1 MKAASICLDAT
12 AHPTRENR
20 RYRKKLCFLGFL
32 MLTLRVVLHDVWFLL
47 YGSQKILRLMRSV
60 LKMMAVARRGI
71 WKLITLLAF
80 TASVCDLPLSAILL
94 LSEHARITA
103 DSLSSAASPHQCA
116 CELSGVVCRCQ
127 SDCCG
132 ESSSN
137 TAAFCQ
143 QLSPL
148 AVPAAPSILPVT
160 TMRDYLQRKHS
171 VPVFLDVLMV
181 LKLVQQQSPSSWFAP
196 PDSPPPRLLSGIC

>member
-1 MKAASICLDAT
+1 
-12 AHPTRENR
+12 
-20 RYRKKLCFLGFL
+20 
-32 MLTLRVVLHDVWFLL
+32 
-47 YGSQKILRLMRSV
+47 MRSV
-60 LKMMAVARRGI
+60 LKMLAVTRRGI
-71 WKLITLLAF
+71 WKLITLVAF
-80 TASVCDLPLSAILL
+80 SASVCDLPLSAILL
-94 LSEHARITA
+94 QAEHTRLAA
-103 DSLSSAASPHQCA
+103 VSLASAASQHQCA
-116 CELSGVVCRCQ
+116 CELNGAVCRCQ

-137 TAAFCQ
+137 TPAFCQ

-148 AVPAAPSILPVT
+148 AVPVAPSILPVT

-171 VPVFLDVLMV
+171 APVFLDVLMV